1 MSSFQGE
8 MTQTKLNVKA
18 VDQSGTVIM
27 DKPVSTLRSGF
38 MELWLPRNRTI
49 NLTISGLNRSATDV
63 CNGQVK
69 TDTIFQATFNSSI
82 CSNSIG
88 LL

>member
-1 MSSFQGE
+1 MSSCQGE
-8 MTQTKLNVKA
+8 LVQTKLNVKA

-63 CNGQVK
+63 ITT
-69 TDTIFQATFNSSI
+69 TDGSATCI
-82 CSNSIG
+82 TTMQ
-88 LL
+88 LQ

>member
-1 MSSFQGE
+1 MSSCEGE
-8 MTQTKLNVKA
+8 LVQTKLNVKA

-27 DKPVSTLRSGF
+27 DKPVSTLENGF

-63 CNGQVK
+63 ITT
-69 TDTIFQATFNSSI
+69 TDGSATCI
-82 CSNSIG
+82 TTMQ
-88 LL
+88 LK

>member
-1 MSSFQGE
+1 MSSCQGE
-8 MTQTKLNVKA
+8 LAQTKLNVKA

-63 CNGQVK
+63 ITTYDGS
-69 TDTIFQATFNSSI
+69 ATCI
-82 CSNSIG
+82 TTMQ
-88 LL
+88 LQ

>member
-1 MSSFQGE
+1 MSSCKGE
-8 MTQTKLNVKA
+8 LAQMELNIKA

-49 NLTISGLNRSATDV
+49 NLTISGLDRSATDV
-63 CNGQVK
+63 ITT
-69 TDTIFQATFNSSI
+69 TDDSATCI
-82 CSNSIG
+82 TTMR
-88 LL
+88 LQ

>member
-1 MSSFQGE
+1 MSSCQGE
-8 MTQTKLNVKA
+8 LTQMKLNVKA

-27 DKPVSTLRSGF
+27 DRPVSTLRSGF

-63 CNGQVK
+63 ITT
-69 TDTIFQATFNSSI
+69 TDGSATCI
-82 CSNSIG
+82 TTMQ
-88 LL
+88 LQ

>member
-1 MSSFQGE
+1 MSSCKGE
-8 MTQTKLNVKA
+8 LAQTKLNVKA

-49 NLTISGLNRSATDV
+49 NLTGGHEADVTISNPKG
-63 CNGQVK
+63 
-69 TDTIFQATFNSSI
+69 
-82 CSNSIG
+82 
-88 LL
+88 